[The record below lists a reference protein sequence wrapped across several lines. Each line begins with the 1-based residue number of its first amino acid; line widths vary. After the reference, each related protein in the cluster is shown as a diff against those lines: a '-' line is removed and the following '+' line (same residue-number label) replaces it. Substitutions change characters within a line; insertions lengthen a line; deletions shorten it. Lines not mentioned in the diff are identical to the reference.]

1 MSGGKLK
8 NTRDAMEG
16 RRSETGFDHELYALF
31 PTHRPRPEGELEELE
46 RIWQAPTG
54 WGLLKGVN
62 NNYIGFFHL
71 STSFLF
77 FLLAGI
83 LALGMR
89 VQLAAPLQD
98 FLPVEIYNQFF
109 TMHGTMMMF
118 LFAVPAVEA
127 AGMLLL
133 PQMLGARELPFPR
146 VAAFSFW
153 MFLVGGLSFFASIFV
168 GLAPDGGWFMYPPL
182 TSIAYSPGINT
193 DFYLLGIGFIEISAI
208 AGAIEIVVGVL
219 RARAPG
225 MTLDRMPIFA
235 WAMLVF
241 AVMIIVAFPAV
252 ILATTLLELERAFNW
267 PFFDPTRGGDP
278 LLWQHLFWFFGH
290 PEVYIIFIPA
300 AGMMSMMV
308 ATIARTPLVGYRLNV
323 LALVAT
329 GFISFGVWAHHMFTT
344 GMPRVSTGYFSAA
357 SMAVSL
363 PAGIQV
369 FCWIATLASGKIR
382 WSAPAL
388 FVIGSLVTFTMG
400 GLTGVM
406 LGMVPFDWQA
416 HDTHF
421 VVAHLHYVL
430 IGGMVM
436 PLFGAFYY
444 WAGMTSKNA
453 LSDRIGRWVFG
464 LFFSGVHITFLPMH
478 LTGLLGMPRRVYTY
492 LPGRD
497 LDLVNLISTAGAF
510 VIAAGIALFLFDLA
524 KNFRFTAEEAAGN
537 VYGAGTLEWLPAGL
551 YSSRSQPLVTSRDPL
566 WDSPDLAEDV
576 QAGRYFLPNSATGL
590 RETIITSPINAEPQ
604 YLQLIPGPSPWPV
617 SAAIFTATF
626 FLSLTVQAYAFGA
639 LGGVIAILCILRWL
653 WDTDRRVP
661 QQKVDIGAGITVPVA
676 IAGSSSHSWWALN
689 ALMVVVGMITFMGV
703 FSYLYLFGIH
713 PEVWIAAPPLAQ
725 TVAIAALLSGAL
737 GLAWFSRRSLA
748 SKPDGEFPG
757 QVPWITAALAAAL
770 LGAATWWDWNGWTA
784 AGLVPTASGQGA
796 TVFALLSIQAC
807 TVAVTTIMALY
818 LGFRSG
824 RGLLLAPHSVTLDVV
839 VRFISYVAVQ
849 GLAIAAVVR
858 FFPGELV

>member
-1 MSGGKLK
+1 M
-8 NTRDAMEG
+8 AG
-16 RRSETGFDHELYALF
+16 RESETCFDHDLYKLF
-31 PTHRPRPEGELEELE
+31 PVHAPRPEGEVEELD
-46 RIWQAPTG
+46 RIWKAPTG
-54 WGLLKGVN
+54 WGLLKGIN

-71 STSFLF
+71 STAFLF

-98 FLPVEIYNQFF
+98 FLPQETYNQFF

-146 VAAFSFW
+146 MAAYGFW
-153 MFLVGGLSFFASIFV
+153 MFLIGGLSFFTSIFFS
-168 GLAPDGGWFMYPPL
+168 LAPSGGWFMYPPL
-182 TSIAYSPGINT
+182 TSIAFSPEINT

-208 AGAIEIVVGVL
+208 AGAVEIIVGVL
-219 RARAPG
+219 RSRAPG

-241 AVMIIVAFPAV
+241 GVMIILAFPA
-252 ILATTLLELERAFNW
+252 IIAATSLLELERAFNW

-308 ATIARTPLVGYRLNV
+308 ATIARVPLVGYRLNV
-323 LALVAT
+323 VALVAT
-329 GFISFGVWAHHMFTT
+329 GFISFGVWAHHMFAT

-388 FVIGSLVTFTMG
+388 FVTGSIVTFTIG

-453 LSDRIGRWVFG
+453 LSDRLGRWVFA

-478 LTGLLGMPRRVYTY
+478 LTGFLGMPRRVYTY

-497 LDLVNLISTAGAF
+497 LDLVNLISTIGAF
-510 VIAAGIALFLFDLA
+510 VIAAGVALFLFDLA
-524 KNFRFTAEEAAGN
+524 RNFRFTAAESAGN
-537 VYGAGTLEWLPAGL
+537 VYDAGTLEWLPAGL
-551 YSSRSQPLVTSRDPL
+551 YSSRSLPLVKSRNPL
-566 WDSPDLAEDV
+566 WDDPDLAEDT
-576 QAGRYFLPNSATGL
+576 QEGRYFLPNSATGL
-590 RETIITSPINAEPQ
+590 RETIITSPVNAEPQ
-604 YLQLIPGPSPWPV
+604 YLQIIPGPSPFP
-617 SAAIFTATF
+617 AAAAFLTAAF
-626 FLSLTVQAYAFGA
+626 FLSLTVQAYGFAVFC
-639 LGGVIAILCILRWL
+639 GVIAVGCMLRWM
-653 WDTDRRVP
+653 WDSDPPVE
-661 QQKVDIGAGITVPVA
+661 QKTADIGGGIMVPIA
-676 IAGSSSHSWWALN
+676 ITGPKSHGWWGLN
-689 ALMVVVGMITFMGV
+689 VLMVVMGMIGV
-703 FSYLYLFGIH
+703 MMLFSYLYLFGIH
-713 PEVWIAAPPLAQ
+713 PDVWIAAPPLEQ
-725 TVAIAALLSGAL
+725 TLGILALFGATTA
-737 GLAWFSRRSLA
+737 LAWLSRRMLA
-748 SKPDGEFPG
+748 WRKPGIPAG
-757 QVPWITAALAAAL
+757 QLPWITAALAATCSAL
-770 LGAATWWDWNGWTA
+770 AVYWDWSGWSG
-784 AGLVPTASGQGA
+784 AGLDPVASGQGA
-796 TVFALLSIQAC
+796 TVFAAVGYQGCLTAISALLAG
-807 TVAVTTIMALY
+807 Y

-824 RGLLLAPHSVTLDVV
+824 RGLISPPASVTLDTVA
-839 VRFISYVAVQ
+839 RFIGYVGVQ
-849 GLAIAAVVR
+849 GAVLAFVIR
-858 FFPGELV
+858 LLPGG